1 MRTWVEIDK
10 ENLKY
15 NILKLKELADNREVL
30 GVVKANAY
38 GLGSVEIAK
47 ILQEVGVNFLDLLIL
62 RKQ

>member
-1 MRTWVEIDK
+1 MKLTK
-10 ENLKY
+10 KNLKY

>member
-47 ILQEVGVNFLDLLIL
+47 ILQDLLKL
-62 RKQ
+62 

>member
-15 NILKLKELADNREVL
+15 NVLKLKEIANNREVL

-38 GLGSVEIAK
+38 GLGSVEITK
-47 ILQEVGVNFLDLLIL
+47 ILQEIGVNFWCC
-62 RKQ
+62 KP